1 MAKDTVAII
10 GGWWWWL
17 VVVVVMIIIVGWM
30 DYSVVFPLVTRSKSY
45 TNN

>member
-30 DYSVVFPLVTRSKSY
+30 DSVVFPLVTRSKSY

>member
-30 DYSVVFPLVTRSKSY
+30 DSVVFPYGNEK
-45 TNN
+45 

>member
-30 DYSVVFPLVTRSKSY
+30 DSVVFPTK
-45 TNN
+45 NKN